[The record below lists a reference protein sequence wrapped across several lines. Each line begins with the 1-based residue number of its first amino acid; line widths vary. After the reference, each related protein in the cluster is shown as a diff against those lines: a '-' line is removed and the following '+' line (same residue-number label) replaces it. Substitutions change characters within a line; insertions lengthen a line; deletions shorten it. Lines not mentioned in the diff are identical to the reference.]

1 MKKEIRN
8 ALIGGLIGLILGWV
22 AHIGFVSF
30 DTYYNRPKLNFKI
43 ESLTVNETQP
53 DNWEMRIILYQEN
66 TGNSEAIFNLNE
78 CYVNFPLL
86 DSSAIKITNSKTYTL
101 SARTFFTDTL
111 TIPIPSF
118 FENIVLDD
126 FSSFHNI
133 SLSFNELRRGKA
145 YSTSRDSTELEL
157 KGKLY
162 LETENP
168 PTVKDFMTINSK
180 TGDSILI
187 RGVHNFFYHD
197 KFYTNHFLPSDATVK
212 QTIKDDKIIIEFAT
226 KANKPFI
233 YLPHE
238 DLKDKIFLANTLVL
252 SGTIRHDV
260 VEGHEYK
267 NFELT
272 KKDEEGE
279 LYFFLFK

>member
-8 ALIGGLIGLILGWV
+8 ALIAGIIGLILGWV

-30 DTYYNRPKLNFKI
+30 DNYYNRPKLDFKI
-43 ESLTVNETQP
+43 ESFTVNETQP

-66 TGNSEAIFNLNE
+66 TGNSDAIFNLNE
-78 CYVNFPLL
+78 CYVIFPLV
-86 DSSAIKITNSKTYTL
+86 DSTAIKITNSKTYTL
-101 SARTFFTDTL
+101 SARTFFTDTVV
-111 TIPIPSF
+111 IPIPNF
-118 FENIVLDD
+118 FEDIVLDD
-126 FSSFHNI
+126 FSSFHKI
-133 SLSFNELRRGKA
+133 GLFFHELRREEK
-145 YSTSRDSTELEL
+145 YSTTRDSTELEL

-162 LETENP
+162 LETEKP
-168 PTVKDFMTINSK
+168 PTVKDFMTIDSN

-226 KANKPFI
+226 KANRPFI

-238 DLKDKIFLANTLVL
+238 DLKDKILLANNLVV
-252 SGTIRHDV
+252 SGTVRHDAD
-260 VEGHEYK
+260 EGHEYK

-272 KKDEEGE
+272 KKNEESE
-279 LYFFLFK
+279 MYFFLFK